1 MTVSKIFA
9 NWGRTPG
16 PVLAAGLNALS
27 TSIPDFIQ
35 SAKDKKKFA
44 KAIAD
49 SESLLNH
56 AENAEK
62 RGDTEKAFADRDA
75 ASARML
81 DERKIIIAA
90 QQNQEKLDQEAKA
103 DRDRNATSVQV
114 ATIGANRAQ
123 KDTSQMTGTAMLAAK
138 TEALKQAQAVVATGE
153 DDEYNNA
160 TTGKAKMDRVKAI
173 AKEFMVVQ
181 GLLPPPAET
190 DTPKAGDRK
199 PIETF
204 NLS

>member
-1 MTVSKIFA
+1 
-9 NWGRTPG
+9 
-16 PVLAAGLNALS
+16 
-27 TSIPDFIQ
+27 
-35 SAKDKKKFA
+35 
-44 KAIAD
+44 
-49 SESLLNH
+49 
-56 AENAEK
+56 
-62 RGDTEKAFADRDA
+62 
-75 ASARML
+75 ML

-181 GLLPPPAET
+181 GLLPPSAEQ
-190 DTPKAGDRK
+190 PKPQTQAPPTVGEVRDGYK
-199 PIETF
+199 YNGGAYDSE
-204 NLS
+204 SSWSKV